1 VCVNPREDRKLKK
14 LTRGG
19 GLVLQALLGATLSG
33 VIALQ
38 VAVAQVRLPDF
49 GDSSS
54 DTFSGLDD
62 HRLGEAFMRE
72 VRASLEVLDDPVV
85 DRYVQSVG
93 YRISSVS
100 DIGGSGF
107 RFFVVDEPTINAFA
121 GPGGH
126 IGINTGL
133 IMAAEFEG
141 ELASVMAHEIA
152 HVTQRH
158 LARAFEFADQTAIP
172 VMAGILAGAILGLAN
187 PQAGQA
193 TIAAVSGVSVQKQ
206 LDFTRANELEADRV
220 GMQLLSKAD
229 FDPQA
234 MPAFFEKLQ
243 TATRYSRRPP
253 EYLSTH
259 PVTSSRI
266 ADTRSR
272 AESFPYKQHADSEE
286 FHLVKARLAV
296 RQAKDV
302 KAVTERFADRLQSGA
317 YRNLAATAYGWGLG
331 LLRQNKAEQA
341 EAIFAKLQTNH
352 PGQTAFAAALGE
364 SILEQGD
371 IARGLATFSEAARLF
386 PDDQVILRGRA
397 EALVRAGHGEALLAT
412 LADYERLH
420 DKDAALYKLEA
431 QAYQLLGRV
440 AESQLALAE
449 HFYLSGKVGA
459 AIHQLRQAADRGE
472 ADYFVGSRVTA
483 RLRELEKEQAQ
494 RTGKK

>member
-1 VCVNPREDRKLKK
+1 
-14 LTRGG
+14 
-19 GLVLQALLGATLSG
+19 
-33 VIALQ
+33 
-38 VAVAQVRLPDF
+38 
-49 GDSSS
+49 
-54 DTFSGLDD
+54 
-62 HRLGEAFMRE
+62 
-72 VRASLEVLDDPVV
+72 
-85 DRYVQSVG
+85 
-93 YRISSVS
+93 
-100 DIGGSGF
+100 
-107 RFFVVDEPTINAFA
+107 
-121 GPGGH
+121 
-126 IGINTGL
+126 
-133 IMAAEFEG
+133 
-141 ELASVMAHEIA
+141 MAHEIA

-397 EALVRAGHGEALLAT
+397 EALVRAGHGEALLTT